1 MPTRGSEA
9 TRAETRNRRLFGRN
23 MQHTIMDVDRY
34 LEVGVGGGGWASIF
48 TLLDIIFG
56 AK

>member
-9 TRAETRNRRLFGRN
+9 TRAETRNRRLFVPN

-34 LEVGVGGGGWASIF
+34 LEVGGGGQASPRF
-48 TLLDIIFG
+48 
-56 AK
+56 